1 MDQKSGNIAPRPSS
15 FNNTIVQ
22 YLKFHERRPGLK
34 HDAIPKRE
42 RGQSETSKE
51 EVSNQ
56 MSNHGKPTGA
66 VIIIAPYGVLKC
78 PVQYYW

>member
-1 MDQKSGNIAPRPSS
+1 MDYQPQCPATSLA
-15 FNNTIVQ
+15 
-22 YLKFHERRPGLK
+22 LK

-42 RGQSETSKE
+42 IRPSETSKE

-56 MSNHGKPTGA
+56 MSNHGRPTGA